1 MLHHSQYLHVAQLQK
16 EIAQTKAI
24 HQEKGDSCNTCIM
37 LIRFTK

>member
-1 MLHHSQYLHVAQLQK
+1 MLHHSQYLHVSQLQK

-24 HQEKGDSCNTCIM
+24 HQEMGDSYNTCIM